1 MRAWL
6 VLILLLA
13 AALPAQAQ
21 RNLAVDKPAAA
32 EKRVALVIGN
42 AAYGASPL
50 KNPVNDARA
59 IAAKLQKLGF
69 DVVKRENLTTK
80 QIGATLREFR
90 SRLSPGSE
98 ALFFYAGH
106 GVQVKGVNYLPAVD
120 ADITSEEDVPN
131 QSINVSQLLEIMD
144 DTRTRLNLIFLDAC
158 RNNPFTRRFRSTGG
172 GLAKIEAPSGTK
184 ISFATR
190 PGSVAADGEGRNGL
204 YTEHLLR
211 VMDERGL
218 PIEQA
223 LKRVYSGVKQASKGA
238 QEPWEE
244 GTIEGEFYFQ
254 PAAPGQTTQLAQLTA
269 QPVGART
276 TEQIEDELWDAI
288 RDSEKIGVFEEY
300 LRQYPNGRYLAQ
312 ARVKLAGL
320 REVPRPAPMAASAA
334 VSPAPTPTASAGPVF
349 KDCDECPEMV
359 TIPAGSFEM
368 GDGMLDSDKPVHR
381 VTIPAAFALGRT
393 EVTQAQWR
401 AMMGNNPSRFADCG
415 DDCPVENVSWDD
427 VQHFVRKI
435 SQKTGKAYRLPSE
448 AEWEYA
454 CRAGARQ
461 WYCGSD
467 NVAGVAWHD
476 AFFSGA
482 THRVAGKQAN
492 AWQLHDMS
500 GNVTEWV
507 EDCWHG
513 NYEGAPNDGSA
524 WASGNCEKRV
534 TRGGSWAGPAH
545 LARAARRDWAEP
557 ATRNSHWGFRLAQ
570 TLVGAAIPGAQQ
582 TPPEQNAAA
591 TLCFFRTPQFVNG
604 QVTATVEVDR
614 TKVGQLK
621 NSDAFCISRPA
632 GTYAVSGYGLMPPQ
646 KTISVT
652 AQPGKTVYVKVEYTW
667 FGGWETSLASEQDG
681 QQEVAARRR

>member
-1 MRAWL
+1 MRILLAL
-6 VLILLLA
+6 CLLLA

-21 RNLAVDKPAAA
+21 RNLAVEKPAPA
-32 EKRVALVIGN
+32 ERRVALVIGN

-69 DVVKRENLTTK
+69 DVVKRENLATK

-90 SRLSPGSE
+90 SRLTPGAE

-131 QSINVSQLLEIMD
+131 QSINVSQILEIMD
-144 DTRTRLNLIFLDAC
+144 DSKTRLNLVFLDAC
-158 RNNPFTRRFRSTGG
+158 RNNPFTRRFRSAGG

-190 PGSVAADGEGRNGL
+190 PGSVAADGDGKNGL

-254 PAAPGQTTQLAQLTA
+254 PAAKPGTQVAQLTP
-269 QPVGART
+269 QLIGART
-276 TEQIEDELWDAI
+276 AEQIEDELWDAI

-320 REVPRPAPMAASAA
+320 RDTPRPAPATASIA
-334 VSPAPTPTASAGPVF
+334 VSPAPTPAASAGTVF
-349 KDCDECPEMV
+349 KDCSDCPEMV
-359 TIPAGSFEM
+359 VIPAGSFEM
-368 GDGMLDSDKPVHR
+368 GSDRGQPWEKPMHPVSVR
-381 VTIPAAFALGRT
+381 AFSIART
-393 EVTQAQWR
+393 ELTQEQWK
-401 AMMGNNPSRFADCG
+401 AVMGGNPSYFGNCG
-415 DDCPVENVSWDD
+415 DACPVENVSWDD
-427 VQHFVRKI
+427 AQEFLRRL
-435 SQKTGKAYRLPSE
+435 SQKTGQTYRLPSD

-454 CRAGARQ
+454 CRAGGTSE
-461 WYCGSD
+461 YCGGDSID
-467 NVAGVAWHD
+467 SVAWYESN
-476 AFFSGA
+476 SGQG
-482 THRVAGKQAN
+482 THPVAQKQAN
-492 AWQLHDMS
+492 AWGLYDMS
-500 GNVTEWV
+500 GNVSESV
-507 EDCWHG
+507 QDCWHD
-513 NYEGAPNDGSA
+513 NYMGASRDGSA
-524 WASGNCEKRV
+524 WVTGDCTMRV
-534 TRGGSWAGPAH
+534 TRGGPWQFDRFNARALGRGKASP
-545 LARAARRDWAEP
+545 LAR
-557 ATRNSHWGFRLAQ
+557 SGIHGFRVVRSLPTALAME
-570 TLVGAAIPGAQQ
+570 PMQQ
-582 TPPEQNAAA
+582 TGQTKPGDTA
-591 TLCFFRTPQFVNG
+591 TLCFFRTPQFMNSRT
-604 QVTATVEVDR
+604 TATVEVDR
-614 TKVGQLK
+614 KKVGQLK
-621 NSDAFCISRPA
+621 NSDAFCINHPP
-632 GTYAVSGYGLMPPQ
+632 GTYTISGYGLIPPH
-646 KTISVT
+646 KTVTVT
-652 AQPGKTVYVKVEYTW
+652 AQPGKTVYVKVEDTLL
-667 FGGWETSLASEQDG
+667 GWESSLASEQDG